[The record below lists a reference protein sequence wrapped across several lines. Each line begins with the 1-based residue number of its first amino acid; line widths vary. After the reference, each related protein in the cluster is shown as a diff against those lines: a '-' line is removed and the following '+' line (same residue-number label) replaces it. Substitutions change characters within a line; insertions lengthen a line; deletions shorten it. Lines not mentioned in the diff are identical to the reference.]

1 MLVELNGGE
10 TIILNL
16 GDKKVKWRLS
26 KIDTKLVKIFDENGA
41 YKQMP
46 YDNFMELLEKGHAEV
61 YKNDGEG
68 YID

>member
-1 MLVELNGGE
+1 MELCGGE
-10 TIILNL
+10 IIELNL

-46 YDNFMELLEKGHAEV
+46 YDNFMELLEKGHAKI
-61 YKNDGEG
+61 YRNNGEG
-68 YID
+68 